1 MTEEKPKKDAN
12 RFIKYTYSMSD
23 SDWAIEQF
31 FRDMEFGNPE
41 LLHND
46 YYMALRSTMREK
58 ADPSEREPRVDL
70 VSLLDNSGK
79 PKLSEVSPVQ
89 IKRQSY
95 MEMIAKDPGSMY
107 DLSIYEEMKAK
118 EELEKKI
125 EKMRKAEEERLLL
138 EHEEQEP
145 PQETP
150 TPDEP
155 ISKDVEGNS
164 SESVIKPPEPS
175 FQFMGYLVPV
185 DKWQSIA
192 NQSQAFE
199 TILKEAFRE
208 RDWHELIPTTIKNTN
223 EFRMYDYLVSRER
236 LTEEEIDWAAT
247 LYDSSLTRIVVFLEI
262 HRSQL
267 PSAKKIQKHIE
278 QIIIKR
284 RMQIV
289 KKDLAS
295 IREQEKKKRSLI
307 KQITWR
313 IKNG

>member
-1 MTEEKPKKDAN
+1 
-12 RFIKYTYSMSD
+12 MSD

-41 LLHND
+41 LLQND

-79 PKLSEVSPVQ
+79 PKLSDASSVQ

-138 EHEEQEP
+138 EQEEQEP

-150 TPDEP
+150 IEP
-155 ISKDVEGNS
+155 INKDIEDNQ
-164 SESVIKPPEPS
+164 SESVIKPPEPP

-247 LYDSSLTRIVVFLEI
+247 LYDSSLTRIVMFLEI